1 MPHYKYLHRSTLL
14 RDAFWLVM
22 INVIFLFIFAHYDVL
37 ELMFEFSREYED
49 WELDELLPLSA
60 TLTISLV
67 IFLYR
72 RMKELGEI
80 TYAFEQLS
88 KLDPLTQVLNRR
100 AGQAQ
105 LANYVQRAEQSK
117 QGFALVQLN
126 IDNFK
131 HINDL
136 YGSSIGDEVLIK
148 LVELLRKVL
157 PKASQLIRWHGDTFL
172 IILPS
177 QQGAIFQL
185 AHDIHSKVNTELLAS
200 LEKTTCSLG
209 VAVWQPGMNSEHI
222 LHAVE
227 DALFDAKNQG
237 KNKLVFA

>member
-1 MPHYKYLHRSTLL
+1 MPHYKYLHRSTFLK
-14 RDAFWLVM
+14 DAIWLVV
-22 INVIFLFIFAHYDVL
+22 INVVFLFIFAHFDVL
-37 ELMFEFSREYED
+37 ELMYELSREYEE

-105 LANYVQRAEQSK
+105 LANYVQRAKESK
-117 QGFALVQLN
+117 QSFALVQLN

-131 HINDL
+131 YINDL
-136 YGSSIGDEVLIK
+136 YGASVGDEVLIK
-148 LVELLRKVL
+148 LVALLRKVL
-157 PKASQLIRWHGDTFL
+157 PKASQVMRWHGDTFMV
-172 IILPS
+172 ILPS
-177 QQGAIFQL
+177 QQSTIFQL
-185 AHDIHSKVNTELLAS
+185 ANDIHGKINAELLAS
-200 LEKTTCSLG
+200 IENTTCSLG
-209 VAVWQPGMNSEHI
+209 VAVWQQGMNSEHI
-222 LHAVE
+222 LHAAE
-227 DALFDAKNQG
+227 DALLDAKNQG

>member
-14 RDAFWLVM
+14 RDAFWLVI

-37 ELMFEFSREYED
+37 ELMFALSREYDD

-105 LANYVQRAEQSK
+105 LANYVQRAE
-117 QGFALVQLN
+117 
-126 IDNFK
+126 
-131 HINDL
+131 
-136 YGSSIGDEVLIK
+136 
-148 LVELLRKVL
+148 
-157 PKASQLIRWHGDTFL
+157 
-172 IILPS
+172 
-177 QQGAIFQL
+177 
-185 AHDIHSKVNTELLAS
+185 
-200 LEKTTCSLG
+200 
-209 VAVWQPGMNSEHI
+209 
-222 LHAVE
+222 
-227 DALFDAKNQG
+227 
-237 KNKLVFA
+237 